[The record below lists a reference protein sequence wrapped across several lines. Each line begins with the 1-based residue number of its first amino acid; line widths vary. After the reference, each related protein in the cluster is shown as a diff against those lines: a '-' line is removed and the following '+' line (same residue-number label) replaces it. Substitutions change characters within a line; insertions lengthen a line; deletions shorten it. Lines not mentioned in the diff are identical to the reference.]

1 MLDEAG
7 KPVFPARVFISQA
20 LPSST
25 VRPAAPPVIT
35 GPQIATAVTDT
46 NGQFV
51 SFLPAGSYIAC
62 AQTTTQGL
70 LDPCHWAASAPTF
83 TIKSQTTVETKVVM
97 AKGAVV
103 PIHLADF
110 QELLPPVTAA
120 VQPECRFQMVT
131 AAGRRYDAIIVAHT
145 NISRDHAI
153 TIPFAT
159 LLTLQ
164 VVCPHFTINDS
175 TGKPAA
181 TAGVGT
187 LVPAGSSVPTVN
199 YTVGAIKP

>member
-1 MLDEAG
+1 L
-7 KPVFPARVFISQA
+7 PAA
-20 LPSST
+20 A

-83 TIKSQTTVETKVVM
+83 TIENHTTVETKVVM

-103 PIHLADF
+103 PIHLDDF
-110 QELLPPVTAA
+110 QQLLPPVTAA

-145 NISRDHAI
+145 NTSRDHAI

-159 LLTLQ
+159 SLTLQ
-164 VVCPHFTINDS
+164 AVCPHFTINDH
-175 TGKPAA
+175 TGAPAA
-181 TAGVGT
+181 AAGVGT
-187 LVPAGSSVPTVN
+187 LVPEGTAVATVN
-199 YTVGAIKP
+199 YTVSAVKP